1 MMNYIF
7 AFMIAAAV
15 IFGAVTGRI
24 NEVSSAVFSGTTDAI
39 TLFATLIA
47 IIPFWSGMMKIAEE
61 SRITNLFQ
69 RLMSPV
75 VSVLFKGLP
84 KNSKASA
91 AISMNMA
98 ANLLGL
104 GNAATPLGI
113 IAMKELYELNNRSAV
128 ASNHM
133 AMFVTLN
140 TASLQ
145 LIPST
150 LSALRANHGSQNP
163 MDVMVPIWI
172 ASFFSLIAGV
182 VTCKILEKR
191 GSMNG

>member
-7 AFMIAAAV
+7 AFMIAVAV

-24 NEVSSAVFSGTTDAI
+24 AHVSTAVFSGTTDAI

-61 SRITNLFQ
+61 SKITTLFQ
-69 RLMSPV
+69 KIMSPV

-113 IAMKELYELNNRSAV
+113 IAMKELHELNRHNSV

-133 AMFVTLN
+133 AMFVTIN

-163 MDVMVPIWI
+163 MDIMIPIWI
-172 ASFFSLIAGV
+172 ASLFSLISGIVA
-182 VTCKILEKR
+182 CKIFEKR
-191 GSMNG
+191 GNANG